1 MDQKTAV
8 RQLKE
13 LERLGRG
20 KPMRLAAE
28 GWKEEWQTLIS
39 ILMSA
44 RTRDETTVFVAE
56 ELFSKYKTLSAL
68 AGAKPE
74 EMSAIIVPVNFFQNK
89 TKYVIAL
96 AKVLVERYKGVPPR
110 DIQKLIELPG
120 VGRKTA
126 NVFLSEY
133 GADAIGVDTH
143 VAYISRQ
150 LGWTAHTNPDKIEED
165 LKKLFP
171 QNYWSRVNSVCVRF
185 GKSYMSRMKKDAL
198 LQRIKSRHWR
208 RQKEALR

>member
-20 KPMRLAAE
+20 KPMRLAGE
-28 GWKEEWQTLIS
+28 GWREA
-39 ILMSA
+39 A

-74 EMSAIIVPVNFFQNK
+74 EMSAIIGPVNFFQNK

-143 VAYISRQ
+143 VAYISQR
-150 LGWTAHTNPDKIEED
+150 LGWTN
-165 LKKLFP
+165 
-171 QNYWSRVNSVCVRF
+171 
-185 GKSYMSRMKKDAL
+185 
-198 LQRIKSRHWR
+198 
-208 RQKEALR
+208 